1 MRMADGGDG
10 GLLPAEVLAR
20 RASLPL
26 KVAPVTLEGAAV
38 RLAPLDLAR
47 DVEPLH
53 AISNRQPATLGDRA
67 VPAYDAD
74 ALIWRYMTGGPFA
87 SAADLADW
95 LRVQVEA
102 PNGLCLCVF
111 DRPTGQPIG
120 VAAYLNNS
128 AWFRILD
135 HEWPAVQ
142 RRLEQL
148 LAPPPR

>member
-1 MRMADGGDG
+1 
-10 GLLPAEVLAR
+10 
-20 RASLPL
+20 
-26 KVAPVTLEGAAV
+26 
-38 RLAPLDLAR
+38 
-47 DVEPLH
+47 
-53 AISNRQPATLGDRA
+53 
-67 VPAYDAD
+67 
-74 ALIWRYMTGGPFA
+74 MTGGPFA